1 MSGLKSAFTLIELLI
16 VVAIIAIL
24 AAIAVPNFLEAQTRA
39 KISRNRA
46 DMRTAATAI
55 ETYQIDW
62 NVVPY
67 DGYQHASR
75 FTVDPPAE
83 FNPNRLSRHI
93 STPVAYLS
101 TCIINDP
108 FVPLRAG
115 MYWQERDLRYLNVE
129 AVYGTKFDGI
139 TGSAS
144 QHALYDEFKTEFGS
158 YFMFSR
164 GPDKDEGPITRPQHR
179 GWKGV
184 SGLDPRQLH
193 LPYDATNG
201 TISNGNIIRSQRSA
215 TGYTNAVSM

>member
-1 MSGLKSAFTLIELLI
+1 MTRSAAFTLIELLI

-55 ETYQIDW
+55 ETYTIDW
-62 NVVPY
+62 NMAPY
-67 DGYQHASR
+67 DGYHHASK
-75 FTVDPPAE
+75 FTVSPPAE
-83 FNPNRLSRHI
+83 YNPNRLSWHV
-93 STPVAYLS
+93 STPIAYLS
-101 TCIINDP
+101 TCIIVDP
-108 FVPLRAG
+108 FVPLREG

-129 AVYGTKFDGI
+129 AVYGTRFDSIVG
-139 TGSAS
+139 GPS
-144 QHALYDEFKTEFGS
+144 QHPLYNGFKTEFGT
-158 YFMFSR
+158 YYMFSR
-164 GPDKDEGPITRPQHR
+164 GPDKDEGARTRPQHR

-184 SGLDPRQLH
+184 SNLSPLELH

-215 TGYTNAVSM
+215 TGYTNASSM